1 MHIPFR
7 SGPSFYDTRVR
18 SKYQNDVYK
27 TWFRNMCTKHD
38 YYKRRETVAHEHPT
52 YTIGMHHTP
61 YTIDMYIIHHTTHK
75 GEKDTPQES
84 V

>member
-1 MHIPFR
+1 MHILFR

-18 SKYQNDVYK
+18 SKYQNDVYE
-27 TWFRNMCTKHD
+27 TWARNMGTKHD
-38 YYKRRETVAHEHPT
+38 YYTRGETVAHEHPT